1 MSARTGPA
9 AVLGAGSWGTALANL
24 LAGRGL
30 DVRLWSHS
38 PEVAEGINRDRENR
52 VYLEG
57 VALEDRVRAT
67 TELAAALEDAAAVVC
82 ATPSHVT
89 REVLERA
96 RPLIAADAL
105 LVNAAKGIEVDT
117 LLTLSRVMRSVL
129 PQVTPVTLSG
139 PSFAREVA
147 QGHPTAVVA
156 ASDVPQAAERV
167 QTLFSTA
174 RFRVYT
180 NDDLT
185 GVELAGSLKN
195 VIALAAGVVE
205 GLEYGYN
212 TRAALLTRALAE
224 ITRLGVAMGAR
235 ARTFAGLAGMGD
247 LILTCTGALSRNRAV
262 GLELARGRP
271 LADVLRGMRMVAEG
285 VNTTKA
291 ALRLAERHDVEVPI
305 TQEVHAFLFEGKSPD
320 QAVEDLMVRKLKP
333 EHWGIRDA

>member
-1 MSARTGPA
+1 MSESAGRA

-30 DVRLWSHS
+30 KVRIWSHS
-38 PEVAEGINRDRENR
+38 PEVAEQINAQRENR

-57 VALEDRVRAT
+57 IPLKAGLRAT
-67 TELAAALEDAAAVVC
+67 TELAEALDGAAAVVC
-82 ATPSHVT
+82 ATPSHIA

-96 RPLIAADAL
+96 KPDVGDGAL
-105 LVNAAKGIEVDT
+105 LVNAAKGIEVAT
-117 LLTLSRVMRSVL
+117 LLTLSGVIRSVL
-129 PQVTPVTLSG
+129 PSATAVTLSG

-156 ASDVPQAAERV
+156 ASDVPEAARRV

-180 NDDLT
+180 NDDLI

-195 VIALAAGVVE
+195 IIALAAGVVE
-205 GLEYGYN
+205 GLEYGHN

-247 LILTCTGALSRNRAV
+247 LILTCTGGLSRNRAV
-262 GLELARGRP
+262 GLQLARGRP
-271 LADVLRGMRMVAEG
+271 LAEVLQGMRMVAEG

-291 ALRLAERHDVEVPI
+291 ALRLAGRHDVEVPI
-305 TQEVHAFLFEGKSPD
+305 IQEVHAFLFEGKSPD

>member
-1 MSARTGPA
+1 MSGTIACVTI
-9 AVLGAGSWGTALANL
+9 LGAGSWGTALANL
-24 LAGRGL
+24 LAARGL
-30 DVRLWSHS
+30 EVRIWSHS
-38 PEVAEGINRDRENR
+38 AEVADQINDARENR
-52 VYLEG
+52 IYLEG
-57 VALEDRVRAT
+57 IRLEDGLHAT
-67 TELAAALEDAAAVVC
+67 HRLPDALAGAQAVVC
-82 ATPSHVT
+82 ATPSHVA
-89 REVLERA
+89 REVLTQAKR
-96 RPLIAADAL
+96 RLGSDVL

-117 LLTLSRVMRSVL
+117 LLTPSRVIRSVL
-129 PQVTPVTLSG
+129 PEAIPVTLSG

-147 QGHPTAVVA
+147 EGHPTAVVA
-156 ASDVPQAAERV
+156 ASEDAQAAQRA

-180 NDDLT
+180 NDDLL

-195 VIALAAGVVE
+195 VIALASGVVE
-205 GLEYGYN
+205 GLGYGHN

-235 ARTFAGLAGMGD
+235 AMTFAGLAGMGD
-247 LILTCTGALSRNRAV
+247 LILTCTGGFSRNRRV
-262 GLELARGRP
+262 GLELARGRA
-271 LADVLRGMRMVAEG
+271 LADVLSGMRMVAEG

-291 ALRLAERHDVEVPI
+291 ALRLAQRHQVEVPI